1 MTETRIRW
9 SDAPETVEVIGWV
22 GTMASHVFTIW
33 PPEEDGENGG
43 EYLLTGRLPDHH
55 GTRFYGT
62 RDELKA
68 EAGRWLERLRAG
80 GDEPTGPEIVAVR
93 AELERLRFGPR
104 ATWTAPEAVF
114 RRARGVVK
122 AQRRARISRP

>member
-1 MTETRIRW
+1 VTGTRIRW

-68 EAGRWLERLRAG
+68 EAEDWLERFVSSLGAVFLGRARRVDRVPAERSPRRAG
-80 GDEPTGPEIVAVR
+80 PVGRRTGRVP
-93 AELERLRFGPR
+93 
-104 ATWTAPEAVF
+104 
-114 RRARGVVK
+114 
-122 AQRRARISRP
+122 